1 VRVRR
6 RGLGLAAL
14 ALVLVA
20 DPGQALAQAGSDAAS
35 EVEQRR
41 QRLED
46 FDPNSDAQGG
56 VEEGGADLAFP
67 DPPEQGALSS
77 PATAQAYKEALQAYY
92 AYREAGYEQRL
103 GVFEWQLLSTKI
115 IFVVVLLLVLAGIY
129 FAAIQF
135 HSGLRRRAG
144 ANPAGPDETE
154 VSLSLSEVKL
164 RSPVLGV
171 IILTISLAFFYLYL
185 VHVYPIRNV
194 F

>member
-1 VRVRR
+1 VSLRR
-6 RGLGLAAL
+6 RGAVLAAL

-20 DPGQALAQAGSDAAS
+20 DPGQARAQAGDAAPG
-35 EVEQRR
+35 VEERQRR
-41 QRLED
+41 LEE
-46 FDPNSDAQGG
+46 FDPARGA
-56 VEEGGADLAFP
+56 EEGGADLAFP
-67 DPPEQGALSS
+67 EPPDQRASAQ
-77 PATAQAYKEALQAYY
+77 PTTQAYQEALQAYY
-92 AYREAGYEQRL
+92 AYRRVGYEQRL
-103 GVFEWQLLSTKI
+103 GVFEWQLLSTKV

-135 HSGLRRRAG
+135 HSGLRRRDG
-144 ANPAGPDETE
+144 AEPGQDETE
-154 VSLSLSEVKL
+154 VSLSLSEVKV